1 MTESM
6 DGILS
11 GKSPDVAIVVEKL
24 LNAGDTIGLGF
35 VLSPAATRCAAP
47 VVSGLAGPVYAQPP
61 VAGLMWPLDSVNVL
75 VEVPEGVTPSNGPV
89 LSTAVITGF
98 EAMASL
104 IALMLLK
111 TLKTLPVTV
120 LDDSRMLVA

>member
-1 MTESM
+1 M
-6 DGILS
+6 
-11 GKSPDVAIVVEKL
+11 
-24 LNAGDTIGLGF
+24 
-35 VLSPAATRCAAP
+35 
-47 VVSGLAGPVYAQPP
+47 
-61 VAGLMWPLDSVNVL
+61 NVL